1 MVLTIPSSLLVPS
14 NFSHQLSSNGAT
26 IPIDSSSPAGM
37 SVGDEIP
44 TIDYLALFSADPN
57 RRSTAMDRLSV
68 ACEDYGFFNL
78 VNHGIEDG
86 VMDDVVRGISDFLG
100 ETAVEEK
107 SKYREVHTGAKIL
120 WDSNCHAGENR
131 EYLKLVARP
140 QFHCPPHPPSF
151 REALGEYQTK
161 FHEVKLGLARAMS
174 LILGQEESYI
184 ENALHLESGFDVAAM
199 NVYPPNLH
207 SKGSIRLP
215 EHTDPGF
222 IVSLVQN
229 MDGGLQILTHQGKWV
244 NVLIPPSAILI
255 QVGEHLE
262 ILTNGKYKS
271 HIHRV
276 SGNYKAKRITMVTLH
291 GPSENKFV
299 APAPEFVDDS
309 HPLAYRGM
317 TYSDGLK
324 ANGHYEIEVQSCI
337 AQHRTL

>member
-14 NFSHQLSSNGAT
+14 NFSHHHLSSNAT
-26 IPIDSSSPAGM
+26 THPMIDSSPPAGM
-37 SVGDEIP
+37 IVAGDEIP

-57 RRSTAMDRLSV
+57 RRSTVMDRLSL

-107 SKYREVHTGAKIL
+107 SK
-120 WDSNCHAGENR
+120 
-131 EYLKLVARP
+131 
-140 QFHCPPHPPSF
+140 
-151 REALGEYQTK
+151 EALGKYQTK

-207 SKGSIRLP
+207 SKGTIRLP

-244 NVLIPPSAILI
+244 NVHIPPSAILI
-255 QVGEHLE
+255 Q

-299 APAPEFVDDS
+299 APGPEFVDDS

-337 AQHRTL
+337 AQHRTLLP